1 MLSHPHTLSWGPHP
15 PAQVMVG
22 GVFPTP
28 SLVSHLPP
36 GFLCQDPR
44 ARHSEQGTEDVFE
57 AGGLGLDAPK
67 GMLLEQLS
75 AANLGLSLGG
85 GVQGPPGSVQTQL
98 SQELYMKMMPLRRQ
112 HRSKIK
118 TPFSQSG
125 VCSGSQDTQ
134 RQISLP
140 PGLPPEPHWMPAR
153 SSPA

>member
-1 MLSHPHTLSWGPHP
+1 MPCHGGHTLQPRLWWAECSPPRPLSHIC
-15 PAQVMVG
+15 
-22 GVFPTP
+22 
-28 SLVSHLPP
+28 HLDS
-36 GFLCQDPR
+36 FLCQDPR
-44 ARHSEQGTEDVFE
+44 ARHSEQGTEDMCE

-75 AANLGLSLGG
+75 AANLGLSLRG

-134 RQISLP
+134 CQISLP